1 MSYYIVPK
9 DELYHYGTPGM
20 HWGIRNGP
28 PYPLNAHTAAS
39 SIYTQ
44 AKKRVNKISTD
55 VINSA
60 KQTSSKMYGLEHKL
74 KTEASIERK
83 IGKESKEKKCSIGEA
98 AGSIKDAIRFTTI
111 SSERDFV
118 NNYERFKQAMEDKG
132 YSEIRCKNYFMQF
145 KEGKVKHKS
154 VQSNFQTKDG
164 YIFEVQFQTP
174 SSQSV
179 KDRKVPLYEEARDI
193 RTSATRRSEIEKQ
206 MESMAQSIKDPV
218 GIEKIKT
225 HN

>member
-1 MSYYIVPK
+1 MIYYVVSK
-9 DELYHYGTPGM
+9 DELYHYGVPGM

-39 SIYTQ
+39 SVYDQ
-44 AKKRVNKISTD
+44 AKKRINKISND
-55 VINSA
+55 VISSV
-60 KQTSSKMYGLEHKL
+60 KQTNSKMYGLEHKL
-74 KTEASIERK
+74 KTKESIERK
-83 IGKESKEKKCSIGEA
+83 IDKESKEKNCSIGEA

-118 NNYERFKQAMEDKG
+118 NNYEQFKNLMESKG
-132 YSEIRCKNYFMQF
+132 YSETRCKNYFMQF

-164 YIFEVQFQTP
+164 YVFEVQFQTP

-193 RTSATRRSEIEKQ
+193 RTSEQRHAELSLQ
-206 MESMAQSIKDPV
+206 MERMAQSIKDPIN
-218 GIEKIKT
+218 IERIKT

>member
-9 DELYHYGTPGM
+9 NELYHYGVPGM

-39 SIYTQ
+39 SIYKQ
-44 AKKRVNKISTD
+44 AQKRVNKISTD

-60 KQTSSKMYGLEHKL
+60 KQTSSKMYGLEYKL
-74 KTEASIERK
+74 KTESSIERK
-83 IGKESKEKKCSIGEA
+83 IDKESKEKKCSIGEA

-118 NNYERFKQAMEDKG
+118 NNYEQFKALMENKG
-132 YSEIRCKNYFMQF
+132 YSEIRCKNYFIQF

-154 VQSNFQTKDG
+154 VQSNFQDKDG

-174 SSQSV
+174 SSQNV

-193 RTSATRRSEIEKQ
+193 RTSSVRRSEIEKQ
-206 MESMAQSIKDPV
+206 MESMAKSIKDPI
-218 GIEKIKT
+218 GIDRIKS